1 MRRLKEAER
10 ALGDLQSR
18 FPGSEAAQR
27 AAQNI
32 EAVRSQALRSRLRS
46 DGWLNRQPH
55 RFVLRNMR
63 SLNRRDFILSGAALA
78 TAPIFA
84 KTDLKPVVAVVRI
97 TNDKITLAVEKAID
111 LLGGIREVM
120 KGKNSVL
127 LKPNLVSTQAEAT
140 TKPEVIR
147 ALAQLMKGA
156 GKEVLIGEGSAAAP
170 KFNVINMQ
178 IFRTSRAD
186 ILNPMQQYVFEQLGY
201 ADLAKTLH
209 VPLVNLHSGDLAEVS
224 VPGGFVYNKLTIHK
238 SLVDVDLL
246 CSVPMMKTHQLA
258 TVTLG
263 MKNLVGVFPGTVYQ
277 AIRGRMHD
285 DAFKVEPTA
294 ASAVVVDMVR
304 ANKLGLV
311 VVDGSM
317 AMEGNGPSMGKLLK
331 MDVIIAGTNPVAT
344 DMVAASAMGFQP
356 AEVPTF
362 AWANKAGLTPVSISD
377 IEIRG
382 DALDQVR
389 RPFQKPQLFRW
400 ETIRPLWGAK
410 EI

>member
-1 MRRLKEAER
+1 
-10 ALGDLQSR
+10 
-18 FPGSEAAQR
+18 
-27 AAQNI
+27 
-32 EAVRSQALRSRLRS
+32 
-46 DGWLNRQPH
+46 
-55 RFVLRNMR
+55 MR